1 MITLRELTIEERAT
15 WGTCPVC
22 KAEHLERCDCDGAHI
37 ARLVNAPQFV
47 TTDIE
52 DDGSGG

>member
-47 TTDIE
+47 ATE
-52 DDGSGG
+52 DDGNGG